1 MIPEDRVYFLWAFL
15 FYFILFGTGGGGVG
29 VEGREGGTRRM
40 GTLSIFLHFLHLETF
55 VWFRKPDIRYNYTN
69 VIC

>member
-1 MIPEDRVYFLWAFL
+1 VIPEDRVYFLWAFL

-40 GTLSIFLHFLHLETF
+40 GTLSIFFF
-55 VWFRKPDIRYNYTN
+55 AFFAFRD
-69 VIC
+69 VCLVSEA